1 MLLRIELIRT
11 ILLLVSFS
19 SLSLTYFHYALLGS
33 SSGEHT
39 KIANVEMIVL
49 ASKNLYTLSFGVM
62 HFFKIEEF
70 SIVEFDF
77 ETE

>member
-1 MLLRIELIRT
+1 
-11 ILLLVSFS
+11 
-19 SLSLTYFHYALLGS
+19 LGS
-33 SSGEHT
+33 SSEEHT
-39 KIANVEMIVL
+39 KIANVEMDVL

-70 SIVEFDF
+70 SIAEFDF